1 MNYNISEILTDKFIN
16 GVEEV
21 IQEVTTEYKDKVDT
35 AKAETAFTKKLIR
48 FLVRDCEID
57 VNVKLAE
64 KKEEYKKLEKED
76 AMNGYYG
83 ISDETFDAKISY
95 FYWSNIQEIMDND
108 KEKG

>member
-1 MNYNISEILTDKFIN
+1 MNYNISEILTDKFIK

-35 AKAETAFTKKLIR
+35 AEAETAFTKKLIR
-48 FLVRDCEID
+48 ILVRDCEID
-57 VNVKLAE
+57 VNTKLAE
-64 KKEEYKKLEKED
+64 KEEEYKRLEKED

-83 ISDETFDAKISY
+83 ISDETFDAEISY
-95 FYWSNIQEIMDND
+95 FYWSNIQEIVNNG

>member
-1 MNYNISEILTDKFIN
+1 MNYNISEMLTDKFIK

-21 IQEVTTEYKDKVDT
+21 IQEITTEYKDKVDT
-35 AKAETAFTKKLIR
+35 AKAETAFTQKLIR
-48 FLVRDCEID
+48 VLVRDCEID
-57 VNVKLAE
+57 VNAKLAE
-64 KKEEYKKLEKED
+64 KKEEYKRLEKED

-83 ISDETFDAKISY
+83 ISDETFDAEISY

>member
-1 MNYNISEILTDKFIN
+1 MNYNISEILTDKFIK

-21 IQEVTTEYKDKVDT
+21 IQDVTTEYKDKVDT

-48 FLVRDCEID
+48 ILVRDCEID
-57 VNVKLAE
+57 VNTKLAE
-64 KKEEYKKLEKED
+64 KEEEYKRLEKED

-83 ISDETFDAKISY
+83 ISDETFDAEISY
-95 FYWSNIQEIMDND
+95 FYWSNIQEIVNNG

>member
-1 MNYNISEILTDKFIN
+1 MNYNISEILTDKFIK

-21 IQEVTTEYKDKVDT
+21 IQEITTEYKDKVDT

-48 FLVRDCEID
+48 ILVKGCEID
-57 VNVKLAE
+57 VNAKLAE
-64 KKEEYKKLEKED
+64 KEEEYKRLEKED

-83 ISDETFDAKISY
+83 ISDETFDAEISY
-95 FYWSNIQEIMDND
+95 FYWSNIQEIMDNG

>member
-1 MNYNISEILTDKFIN
+1 MNYNISEILTDKFIK

-21 IQEVTTEYKDKVDT
+21 IQEITTEYKDKVDT

-48 FLVRDCEID
+48 ILVRDCEID
-57 VNVKLAE
+57 VNTKLAE
-64 KKEEYKKLEKED
+64 KEEEYKRLEKED

-83 ISDETFDAKISY
+83 ISDETFDAEISY
-95 FYWSNIQEIMDND
+95 FYWSNIQEIVNNG

>member
-1 MNYNISEILTDKFIN
+1 MYYNIHEILTDKFIK

-35 AKAETAFTKKLIR
+35 AEAETAFTKKLIR
-48 FLVRDCEID
+48 ILVRDCEID
-57 VNVKLAE
+57 VNTKLAE
-64 KKEEYKKLEKED
+64 KEEEYKRLEKED

-83 ISDETFDAKISY
+83 ISDETFDAEISY
-95 FYWSNIQEIMDND
+95 FYWSNIQEIVNNG

>member
-1 MNYNISEILTDKFIN
+1 MNYNISEILTDKFIK

-21 IQEVTTEYKDKVDT
+21 IQEITTEYKDKVDT
-35 AKAETAFTKKLIR
+35 AKAETAFTQKLIR
-48 FLVRDCEID
+48 VLVRDCEID
-57 VNVKLAE
+57 VNAKLAE
-64 KKEEYKKLEKED
+64 KKEEYKRLEKED

-83 ISDETFDAKISY
+83 ISDETFDAEISY